1 MSRLLEPKA
10 PRAVERPTWPATL
23 LAGVWAALAA
33 FLWSLP
39 LARYGNML
47 QSLMHTAS
55 PWQGGVL
62 ALVIGSGIA
71 LWSMQR
77 RGGAVP
83 EGLSLKTLAIA
94 LVLPAGFLA
103 WAAAGGGLGAP
114 VLTAAGIDAA
124 LALLGVLALS
134 RLPSARGDTALYA
147 LGFGLVALALFAG
160 LAAGL
165 FRFVPLPWTSQKLSP
180 PYFPTMTSAV
190 LLGAGFLA
198 GLAAGLSPLGRPGH
212 GAAWRLV
219 GRTALALSLLV
230 VLINPLVTSIALG
243 AGTPPTVKI
252 QANAPP
258 AGGPPGVT
266 NLRHLGTVDVG
277 GITYHLQAGTL
288 GPGRCA
294 LIMIAGNTNA
304 YGNLTA
310 CEGVGV
316 TQTTLFSERSWRFWQ
331 PGTPPLRFHLRFGEI
346 IDPRVVRITA
356 RLAGQSVEASIAGK
370 LWLIDLLGAPRN
382 PGLLTDFKAFDAAG
396 KPMPDVVFDADQ
408 TAMR

>member
-1 MSRLLEPKA
+1 M
-10 PRAVERPTWPATL
+10 
-23 LAGVWAALAA
+23 
-33 FLWSLP
+33 
-39 LARYGNML
+39 
-47 QSLMHTAS
+47 
-55 PWQGGVL
+55 
-62 ALVIGSGIA
+62 
-71 LWSMQR
+71 
-77 RGGAVP
+77 
-83 EGLSLKTLAIA
+83 
-94 LVLPAGFLA
+94 
-103 WAAAGGGLGAP
+103 
-114 VLTAAGIDAA
+114 
-124 LALLGVLALS
+124 
-134 RLPSARGDTALYA
+134 
-147 LGFGLVALALFAG
+147 
-160 LAAGL
+160 
-165 FRFVPLPWTSQKLSP
+165 
-180 PYFPTMTSAV
+180 
-190 LLGAGFLA
+190 
-198 GLAAGLSPLGRPGH
+198 
-212 GAAWRLV
+212 

-304 YGNLTA
+304 YGNLTD

-396 KPMPDVVFDADQ
+396 KPLPDVVFDVDQ